1 MIVATPVDYPKV
13 EPDDWEIFWNIWN
26 MYAKPLHKK
35 FKNPFCNKNAPVGA
49 TDVWIGLDIYIKY
62 NIPQPWQAPFYN
74 IEDSLPKM
82 YNSLLSIDD
91 KIHRIRLIQSLQDIH
106 PHTDD
111 NRNQWNFRSFVFHQS
126 TTPQWYFI
134 NPNDPD
140 KSRTYLNM
148 PADTNWFMYNDKH
161 VHHGSDY
168 DPLNKKIILQL
179 YTTSTVSTDFLEH
192 NIQKYKDFVIKF

>member
-1 MIVATPVDYPKV
+1 MIVATPIDYPKV
-13 EPDDWEIFWNIWN
+13 EPDDWGVFWNIWN

-35 FKNPFCNKNAPVGA
+35 FKNPFCSKNAPVGA

-62 NIPQPWQAPFYN
+62 NVPFAWQAPFYN
-74 IEDSLPKM
+74 IKDLLPTM

-91 KIHRIRLIQSLQDIH
+91 KIYRIRLIQSLQDIL
-106 PHTDD
+106 PHTDE
-111 NRNQWNFRSFVFHQS
+111 NRNQWNFRSLVFHQS

-134 NPNDPD
+134 NPDDPD
-140 KSRTYLNM
+140 RARAYLTM
-148 PADTNWFMYNDKH
+148 PADTNWFMYNDKY